1 MRLWHGRN
9 GRSGTVRWRAGSMLA
24 LLALFSQLFVGLLPM
39 PVMAGDGTP
48 ICALDQSGQPVAPK
62 QDGQHHLPDCPVC
75 QAVQL
80 LGNLTPP
87 DPVGLP
93 VVFQRVERA
102 ELPVAAGL
110 QLRRAFTRHQ
120 ARAPPIEI

>member
-1 MRLWHGRN
+1 MRLWRKRSGRD
-9 GRSGTVRWRAGSMLA
+9 GTVRWRAGTVLA

-39 PVMAGDGTP
+39 PVMAGDTP
-48 ICALDQSGQPVAPK
+48 ICALDKSGQPVAPK

-75 QAVQL
+75 QAAQL
-80 LGNLTPP
+80 LGSLTPP
-87 DPVGLP
+87 DAVGLP

-102 ELPVAAGL
+102 ELPVIAGL
-110 QLRRAFTRHQ
+110 QLRRVFARHQ